1 MTNLGC
7 YIPSKRNILNLSLPH
22 VNSKLS
28 PSFCSIFEDIIPRIA
43 VWLWLVFLKKPMNY
57 ITNYITNISGIQE
70 ISLAPFWRLING
82 SLLQSR
88 RTQLNNVV
96 PKISRSSNIVKLS
109 YFFYRMY
116 PKRQLTYK
124 NIKMKKLWLQL
135 MIAYYSIYL
144 RNIYIRKKTSCK
156 IKL

>member
-1 MTNLGC
+1 MNNLGC
-7 YIPSKRNILNLSLPH
+7 YIPYKRNILNLSLPH

-109 YFFYRMY
+109 YFFIGCIRRDNLLIRTLKWRSYGCS
-116 PKRQLTYK
+116 
-124 NIKMKKLWLQL
+124 LWLPITL
-135 MIAYYSIYL
+135 FI
-144 RNIYIRKKTSCK
+144 
-156 IKL
+156 

>member
-7 YIPSKRNILNLSLPH
+7 YIPYKRNILNLSLPH

-82 SLLQSR
+82 YLLQSR

-109 YFFYRMY
+109 FFFIGCIRRDNLLIRTLKWRSYGCS
-116 PKRQLTYK
+116 
-124 NIKMKKLWLQL
+124 LWLPITL
-135 MIAYYSIYL
+135 FI
-144 RNIYIRKKTSCK
+144 
-156 IKL
+156 